1 MNDPCRMC
9 IELGYTKS
17 IEDIYAGL
25 IPTFQVLAAELGRAA
40 TAAASN
46 DPAKAKDLADLAGKS
61 LQLAT
66 TLTTNDVQEFY
77 FYYVTRSVYAELG
90 ASSYVANYQ
99 NPFLQG
105 AIATCLQHGEALALV
120 CPESTTV
127 TLEEAKTALRRH
139 ADNTFSSVTT
149 AGAPYPLWSEGDGTG
164 AMFGGSSPVG
174 GSGID
179 MSQGFAS
186 AAAYLNITLYG
197 QEGWS
202 PLYDDGAAGFAD
214 PTSDTWKAYVDTN
227 PTYA

>member
-1 MNDPCRMC
+1 MNDPCRIC
-9 IELGYTKS
+9 IELAYTKT
-17 IEDIYAGL
+17 IEDIYASV
-25 IPTFQVLAAELGRAA
+25 IPTFQLLAAELGRAA
-40 TAAASN
+40 AASA
-46 DPAKAKDLADLAGKS
+46 DDLAKAKDLQDLAGKA

-66 TLTTNDVQEFY
+66 TITKNDVAEFY
-77 FYYVTRSVYAELG
+77 FYYVTRGIYAELG
-90 ASSYVANYQ
+90 ASAYVANYQ

-105 AIATCLQHGEALALV
+105 AISLCLQFGAVLGLV

-127 TLEEAKTALRRH
+127 TLDEAKIALLRH

-164 AMFGGSSPVG
+164 AMFRGSSPVG
-174 GSGID
+174 GSGVE

-186 AAAYLNITLYG
+186 AAVYLNITLYG

-202 PLYDDGAAGFAD
+202 PLYEDGAAGFAD
-214 PTSDTWKAYVDTN
+214 PTSDTWKAFVDTN

>member
-1 MNDPCRMC
+1 MNDPCRIC
-9 IELGYTKS
+9 IEFGYTKS

-25 IPTFQVLAAELGRAA
+25 IPTFQVLAAELERA
-40 TAAASN
+40 AAASA
-46 DPAKAKDLADLAGKS
+46 DDLAKAKDLQDLADKAA
-61 LQLAT
+61 QLAT
-66 TLTTNDVQEFY
+66 TLTTNDVEEFY
-77 FYYVTRSVYAELG
+77 FYYVTRGVYAELG

-105 AIATCLQHGEALALV
+105 AIATCIEFGAILGLV
-120 CPESTTV
+120 CPESTTA
-127 TLEEAKTALRRH
+127 TLDEAKIALLRH

-149 AGAPYPLWSEGDGTG
+149 AGTPYALWDEGDGTG
-164 AMFGGSSPVG
+164 AMFRGSSPVG

-186 AAAYLNITLYG
+186 AAMYLNITLYG

-202 PLYDDGAAGFAD
+202 PLYEDGAAGFAD
-214 PTSDTWKAYVDTN
+214 PTSDTWKAFVDTN

>member
-9 IELGYTKS
+9 IELAYTKS
-17 IEDIYAGL
+17 IEDIYASV
-25 IPTFQVLAAELGRAA
+25 IPTFKVLAAELGRAA
-40 TAAASN
+40 AAST
-46 DPAKAKDLADLAGKS
+46 DDLAKAKDLADLAGKC

-66 TLTTNDVQEFY
+66 TLTTNDVKEFY
-77 FYYVTRSVYAELG
+77 FYYVARGAYAEFG

-105 AIATCLQHGEALALV
+105 AILLCLQYGEALGLV

-139 ADNTFSSVTT
+139 ADNTFSSVNT
-149 AGAPYPLWSEGDGTG
+149 AGVPYPLWSEGDGTG
-164 AMFGGSSPVG
+164 AMFRGSSPVG

-179 MSQGFAS
+179 MSQDLAS
-186 AAAYLNITLYG
+186 AAVYLNITLYK

-202 PLYDDGAAGFAD
+202 PLYAGGAAGFAD